1 MTFKEFT
8 ETEDYRWSD
17 VVYIVDKDGIAPDSE
32 DDWLTDDTE
41 VIDWKKTSEPASLEI
56 VVKRGERNGN

>member
-8 ETEDYRWSD
+8 EIEDYKWSD
-17 VVYIVDKDGIAPDSE
+17 VVYIVDEEGITPNSE

>member
-8 ETEDYRWSD
+8 ETEDYKWSD
-17 VVYIVDKDGIAPDSE
+17 VVYIVDENGIAPDSE

-56 VVKRGERNGN
+56 VVKRN